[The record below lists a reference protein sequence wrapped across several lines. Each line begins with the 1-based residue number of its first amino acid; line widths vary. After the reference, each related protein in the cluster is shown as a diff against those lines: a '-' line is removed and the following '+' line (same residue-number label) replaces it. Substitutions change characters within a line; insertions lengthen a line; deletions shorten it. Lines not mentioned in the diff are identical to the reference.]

1 MTVPMG
7 VSDWFDAARASGA
20 THLLVLV
27 DYYSRE
33 NYSVPVMP
41 GRDPAD
47 VVAEYAD
54 KPMLSVLE
62 VYDLSM
68 DRDTQ
73 LAESRAWHVGPTKA
87 G

>member
-7 VSDWFDAARASGA
+7 IGEWFDAARESGA
-20 THLLVLV
+20 THMLVIV

-33 NYSVPVMP
+33 NSAVPVMP
-41 GRDPAD
+41 GSDPVD
-47 VVAEYAD
+47 VVAEYAER
-54 KPMLSVLE
+54 PMLAVLE

-68 DRDTQ
+68 DRDAQ
-73 LAESRAWHVGPTKA
+73 LAEPRAWHVAPATA

>member
-1 MTVPMG
+1 MG
-7 VSDWFDAARASGA
+7 ISDWFDAARASGA
-20 THLLVLV
+20 THMLVIV

-33 NYSVPVMP
+33 NYPVPVMP

-47 VVAEYAD
+47 VVAEYAE
-54 KPMLSVLE
+54 KSMLSVLE

-68 DRDTQ
+68 DRDAQ
-73 LAESRAWHVGPTKA
+73 LAESRTWNLGPAAA